1 MVINVILSIGKI
13 IAGIVGSS
21 AAMVSDGIHSASDV
35 FSTFIVIAGIKM
47 SNKASDADHQ
57 YGHEKIEYIAA
68 ILLSFILLLT
78 GLGIGYAGAKNIF
91 APSYDH
97 LKAPAGIALIAAIV
111 SIIVKEAMYHYTKH
125 AAQEINSGSLMA
137 DAWHHRSDALS
148 SVGSFIGIGAAMYG
162 FPIMDSVASIVICLM
177 IIYAAWEIFLDAT
190 DKLVDHA
197 CDQATE
203 DAMQKVIEAVPGV
216 LHVDRLQTRIF
227 GAKIYVDVEF
237 SAHASL
243 SLLEGHTIADHV
255 HKAIEKDFPTVK
267 HCMVHVNPDTEK
279 VHDF

>member
-1 MVINVILSIGKI
+1 MIDINDTKQTEQVAMHVSYVSIVINVILSIGKI

-97 LKAPAGIALIAAIV
+97 
-111 SIIVKEAMYHYTKH
+111 
-125 AAQEINSGSLMA
+125 Q
-137 DAWHHRSDALS
+137 
-148 SVGSFIGIGAAMYG
+148 IGRA
-162 FPIMDSVASIVICLM
+162 
-177 IIYAAWEIFLDAT
+177 
-190 DKLVDHA
+190 
-197 CDQATE
+197 
-203 DAMQKVIEAVPGV
+203 
-216 LHVDRLQTRIF
+216 HV
-227 GAKIYVDVEF
+227 
-237 SAHASL
+237 
-243 SLLEGHTIADHV
+243 
-255 HKAIEKDFPTVK
+255 
-267 HCMVHVNPDTEK
+267 
-279 VHDF
+279 